1 MQNFIDSMRANP
13 LFWELAFIFAFVLLI
28 GAHKISIEGMIE

>member
-1 MQNFIDSMRANP
+1 MQNFLASMKANP
-13 LFWELAFIFAFVLLI
+13 LFWELAFLFAFLLLI

>member
-1 MQNFIDSMRANP
+1 MQNFIDSMKANP
-13 LFWELAFIFAFVLLI
+13 LFWELAFLFAFILLI